1 MHSKIKIRSMVIGLL
16 FTLSFLG
23 LVTRMYYVQVVEA
36 SMLTKKAEQIWQD
49 EGILPAKRGT
59 IMDRTG
65 KPLADE
71 GAAYTIAVNPEI
83 IAEVM
88 AKRKTP
94 KLANEISHG
103 LALILGP
110 NAGVDVAQLENKIY
124 AMTTKKKQNGTDLA
138 VEVEINPEGWKI
150 DGEIKLKIDELIRSI
165 RTNHEWSKTANI
177 GLYTKEVIKRYYPFN
192 SLASHVLGYVNKEGK
207 PITGLERSLNEYLK
221 GTPGKYSHEKDTSG
235 VEIPDSKVSYTPAVM
250 GNNVRLTIDQN
261 IQYYVESAL
270 QKSMDEF
277 HPKSMTAIVVDP
289 KTMEILAM
297 ANAPTFNPNR
307 YWEAK
312 NQSDFVNRSIS
323 SQYEPGSTFKLVP
336 LAGAIEQ
343 NKFDPNEFYQSGS
356 IRVPGGTLHDHNY
369 SGWGK
374 ISFMDGLL
382 YSSNVAFVKL
392 GYEKLGID
400 KFRSYIDKFGFGVKT
415 GIDLPNEVSG
425 TIGKMKYPTEAAT
438 ATFGQ
443 GQVVVTAIQQIAA
456 YGAIA
461 NGGKLMWPHVVK
473 NIEDSQT
480 NEVIQTFAPK
490 VIRQVVSPG
499 TAKQTSLYLEQV
511 VANQEIGTGRKGFIN
526 GYRIAGKTGTA
537 QVVEEGGRGYKPNSW
552 NISFIGFA
560 PVEDPRIL
568 IAIISE
574 EPDIG
579 ENYHNGSLVWAPV
592 FKDIMSRTL
601 RYLGINSSAGSAKS
615 VNETPVKTI
624 PNLSQAS
631 LTAAKNLLSQTG
643 LQVQVFGNGAKVVK
657 QFPLPGTE
665 ISMSRTVY
673 VTTEEKVDV
682 VPDFKG
688 KSLRDAL
695 EICSLLELQC
705 KASGEGYVTS
715 QSTSTEAKYLVVKLE
730 LHALSEPVPVPTANT
745 EGVPAATPANN
756 PASTPKDGNAKE
768 VTAASLRKKQ

>member
-1 MHSKIKIRSMVIGLL
+1 MHRKIKIRSMVIGLL
-16 FTLSFLG
+16 FTLLFFG

-71 GAAYTIAVNPEI
+71 GAAYTVAVNPVI

-88 AKRKTP
+88 EKKKTP
-94 KLANEISHG
+94 RLANEISHG

-124 AMTTKKKQNGTDLA
+124 GMTTKKKQNGTDLA
-138 VEVEINPEGWKI
+138 VEVEVNPEGWKI
-150 DGEIKLKIDELIRSI
+150 DGEIKLKIDELMHSI
-165 RTNHEWSKTANI
+165 RMDHEWGKTANI
-177 GLYTKEVIKRYYPFN
+177 GLYTKEVTKRYYPFN

-207 PITGLERSLNEYLK
+207 PITGLERSLDEYLK
-221 GTPGKYSHEKDTSG
+221 GMPGKYSHEKDTSG

-270 QKSMDEF
+270 QKSMDKF

-307 YWEAK
+307 YWEFK
-312 NQSDFVNRSIS
+312 DQSDFMNRSIS
-323 SQYEPGSTFKLVP
+323 SQYEPGSTFKLVT
-336 LAGAIEQ
+336 LAGAVEQ
-343 NKFDPNEFYQSGS
+343 NKFDPNEIYQSGS
-356 IRVPGGTLHDHNY
+356 IHVPGGTLHDHNY
-369 SGWGK
+369 SGWGP

-392 GYEKLGID
+392 GYEKLGIE
-400 KFRSYIDKFGFGVKT
+400 KFRTYIDKFGFGAKT

-473 NIEDSQT
+473 SIEDPQT
-480 NEVIQTFAPK
+480 NEVIQSFAPK
-490 VIRQVVSPG
+490 VIRQAVSPG

-511 VANQEIGTGRKGFIN
+511 VANQDIGTGRKAFIN

-537 QVVEEGGRGYKPNSW
+537 QVVEAGGKGYKPNSW
-552 NISFIGFA
+552 NISFIGYA

-579 ENYHNGSLVWAPV
+579 GNYHNGSLVWAPV
-592 FKDIMSRTL
+592 FKDIMAPTL
-601 RYLGINSSAGSAKS
+601 RYLGINSSTGSTKS
-615 VNETPVKTI
+615 VSETPVKTI
-624 PNLSQAS
+624 PNLSQTS
-631 LTAAKNLLSQTG
+631 LTAAKNLLSQVG
-643 LQVQVFGNGAKVVK
+643 LQAQVFGKGAKVVK

-673 VTTEEKVDV
+673 LTTEDKVDA

-688 KSLRDAL
+688 KSLRDAI
-695 EICSLLELQC
+695 EICSLLALQC

-715 QSTSTEAKYLVVKLE
+715 QSTSTEEKHQLVKLE
-730 LHALSEPVPVPTANT
+730 LHALSEPVPAPSANT
-745 EGVPAATPANN
+745 EGTPA
-756 PASTPKDGNAKE
+756 PTPKDGNVKE
-768 VTAASLRKKQ
+768 VTAASLSRKQ

>member
-1 MHSKIKIRSMVIGLL
+1 MHRKIKIRSMVIGLL
-16 FTLSFLG
+16 FTLLFLG

-36 SMLTKKAEQIWQD
+36 SMLTKKAEKIWQD

-71 GAAYTIAVNPEI
+71 GAAYTVAVNPEI

-88 AKRKTP
+88 DKRKAP
-94 KLANEISHG
+94 KFANEISHG

-110 NAGVDVAQLENKIY
+110 NAGVDVTQLENKIY

-165 RTNHEWSKTANI
+165 RADHEWSKTANI
-177 GLYTKEVIKRYYPFN
+177 GLYTKEVSKRYYPFN

-207 PITGLERSLNEYLK
+207 PVTGLERSLDQFLK

-261 IQYYVESAL
+261 IQYYVEAAL
-270 QKSMDEF
+270 QKSMAEF
-277 HPKSMTAIVVDP
+277 HSKSMTAIVVDP
-289 KTMEILAM
+289 KTMEVLAM

-312 NQSDFVNRSIS
+312 DQSDFTNRSVS
-323 SQYEPGSTFKLVP
+323 SQYEPGSTFKLVT
-336 LAGAIEQ
+336 LAGAVEQ
-343 NKFDPNEFYQSGS
+343 NLFNPNEIYQSGS
-356 IRVPGGTLHDHNY
+356 IHVPGGTIHDHNY
-369 SGWGK
+369 SGWGP
-374 ISFMDGLL
+374 ISYMDGLL

-400 KFRSYIDKFGFGVKT
+400 KFKSYINKFGFGAKT
-415 GIDLPNEVSG
+415 GIDLPNEVPG
-425 TIGKMKYPTEAAT
+425 TIGQMRYPTEAAT

-443 GQVVVTAIQQIAA
+443 GEVVVTAIQQIAA

-461 NGGKLMWPHVVK
+461 NGGKLMWPHVIK
-473 NIEDSQT
+473 SIEDSQT
-480 NEVIQTFAPK
+480 NEVIQSFAPK
-490 VIRQVVSPG
+490 FVRQVVSAG
-499 TAKQTSLYLEQV
+499 TAKQTSQYLEQV
-511 VANQEIGTGRKGFIN
+511 VANQEIGTGRKAFIN

-537 QVVEEGGRGYKPNSW
+537 QVVDVGGKGYKPNSW
-552 NISFIGFA
+552 NISFIGYA

-568 IAIISE
+568 IAIMSE

-579 ENYHNGSLVWAPV
+579 GNYHNGSLVWAPV
-592 FKDIMSRTL
+592 FKDIMSSTL
-601 RYLGINSSAGSAKS
+601 RYLGVKSSAGSTKT
-615 VNETPVKTI
+615 VGDTPVKTI
-624 PNLSQAS
+624 PNLSQS
-631 LTAAKNLLSQTG
+631 SISAAKNLLNQVG
-643 LQVQVFGNGAKVVK
+643 LEAQVFGKGATVVK

-673 VTTEEKVDV
+673 VTTEDKVDD

-688 KSLRDAL
+688 KSLRDVM
-695 EICSLLELQC
+695 EVCRLLDLQC
-705 KASGEGYVTS
+705 KVNGEGYVTS
-715 QSTSTEAKYLVVKLE
+715 QSISTEEKQKVVKLE
-730 LHALSEPVPVPTANT
+730 LHALSAPVPGPTTTA
-745 EGVPAATPANN
+745 EGTSGATP
-756 PASTPKDGNAKE
+756 TPSPTPSPTVGNVKE
-768 VTAASLRKKQ
+768 VTAAS